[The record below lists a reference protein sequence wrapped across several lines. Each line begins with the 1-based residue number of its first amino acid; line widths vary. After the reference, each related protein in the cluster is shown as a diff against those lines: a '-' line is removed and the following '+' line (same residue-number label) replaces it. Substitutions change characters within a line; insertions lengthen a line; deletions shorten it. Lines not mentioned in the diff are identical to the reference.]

1 MNKFNKTALTL
12 LFILSTALLWADSSG
27 ELAKSLYSPLFTGGG
42 SSVIN
47 METPQSAS
55 LNPAAAGNFQ
65 RTILDLNYTNLYNF
79 DESGM
84 GHAANAGLSYPTK
97 YGVFT
102 GALHF
107 LTTDGLN
114 ADTLNFGTL
123 GAMDLSF
130 SKEIYKNLFT
140 GFGISGTYGSK
151 DWGTGLNMGIIHR
164 AGTLGVFNN
173 FVWGASLTGLGRG
186 YGSSGS
192 YMEAV
197 PENLTLNVSAGF
209 DLVSRNDFVWNI
221 NGTLGFPTFTD
232 LKLELGQEIRI
243 QENLRISTS
252 SSFIASDMAEGNY
265 LTLIPSVGVFYN
277 LPLNGGSVKKSKM
290 QSNEMEIQAAGA
302 PLYDGTGAFGAGVT
316 MPFGVR
322 DRKAPEITHDYE
334 GTIYLSPDLNGV
346 QDELN
351 LSYTAEDER
360 YIMGYTFSVYNEEGD
375 LVREFRNK
383 DERPE
388 NESFKNIFDRMFS
401 AITGASLPETFRWD
415 GVMESGATAPDGKY
429 EIIMSFWDD
438 NENRATTEK
447 MEVVLDTVS
456 PSLSLD
462 KPDGADLI
470 FSPDGDG
477 NKDLLR
483 FKQNGSR
490 EGLWSAAI
498 LDQSGNKVKTLEW
511 KDENPDSFD
520 WDGTDDAGVIVPD
533 GLYSYH
539 IESTDPS
546 GNFVEDV
553 LNNILINTEQP
564 EVALA
569 IDSAWLS
576 PGNSEGAGVLNFSPE
591 LSVTSGIVE
600 WELQVQDMNGR
611 SYWSFNNRRQG
622 ILEIPR
628 ELNYSGEAGVNGTIT
643 EGKYRGYLNVVYQNG
658 YHPEVYSPV
667 FTVDT
672 TAPVGL
678 VSGGE
683 ILSPDGDGFK
693 DALVLSLDTSEE
705 DYWEGFIRNSDN
717 EVVKSYFWR
726 GKADPELKWE
736 GRDQDGRPVPDGRYS
751 FHLEAFDKAGNR
763 GFSTPH
769 SFSLDTREMSVQL
782 TVSEDAFS
790 PDGNGVKDDL
800 LFYTAVDNPEGL
812 ESWTWEIIP
821 ESGGDAVFT
830 RSGESGLPESLVW
843 KGEGRTGIAP
853 DGSYKG
859 RLSLVYLKGDRPEA
873 FSGVFVKDTSAPVL
887 ELSSEKTLFSPDGDG
902 MGDSVTIRQSASPE
916 SEYSAEIV
924 DSTGA
929 VVRSWFWREE
939 IEDQVWDG
947 KDENGNIVDDGSY
960 SYHLRS
966 SDAAGN
972 SSEKILSGI
981 RVDTRPTSV
990 YLTAENSLFSPLS
1003 ETYNSQNFKIHL
1015 SNLEGVESWTMDIKD
1030 SSGERVH
1037 SFGGMAPVPEQISWD
1052 GRDAEEKLQE
1062 GSFSAEMTVVYA
1074 KGNRPVGRSRD
1085 FIVDNSAPM
1094 VDVGLGPVPFSP
1106 DDDNVDDELKI
1117 ALNVRDL
1124 SPVRDWEMIIK
1135 DPRGREFIRF
1145 GGKGRPSERIIWD
1158 GRSRQ
1163 GELVQS
1169 AEDYPFEIRVT
1180 DYLGHSTVER
1190 GSIPVDILVI
1200 REGGRLKVR
1209 ISNITFKPYMAE
1221 LVTEGEQGAKN
1232 QDVLERLSQV
1242 LKKYGSYRILIEGH
1256 AVSEYYD
1263 NAARAAREE
1272 KEELQPLSLARATAV
1287 RGTLAGLGIQNS
1299 RMDVDGKG
1307 GTEPIVP
1314 HSDLDNRWKNRRVE
1328 FILIK

>member
-1 MNKFNKTALTL
+1 MNYINLT
-12 LFILSTALLWADSSG
+12 
-27 ELAKSLYSPLFTGGG
+27 
-42 SSVIN
+42 
-47 METPQSAS
+47 
-55 LNPAAAGNFQ
+55 
-65 RTILDLNYTNLYNF
+65 NF
-79 DESGM
+79 DESGI
-84 GHAANAGLSYPTK
+84 GHAANAGLSYPTR

-107 LTTDGLN
+107 LSTDGLN
-114 ADTLNFGTL
+114 SDVLDFGTL
-123 GAMDLSF
+123 GSLDISF

-140 GFGISGTYGSK
+140 GFGISGSYGSE
-151 DWGTGLNMGIIHR
+151 DWGAGLNLGIIHK
-164 AGTLGVFNN
+164 AGTLGILNN
-173 FVWGASLTGLGRG
+173 FVWGASLRGLGRG
-186 YGSSGS
+186 YGSAGN

-197 PENLTLNVSAGF
+197 PENLTLNLSAGF
-209 DLVSRNDFVWNI
+209 DMISRDNFVWNI
-221 NGTLGFPTFTD
+221 NGTVGFPTFTD
-232 LKLELGQEIRI
+232 LRMELGQEIRI
-243 QENLRISTS
+243 QENLRITTS

-265 LTLIPSVGVFYN
+265 MTLIPSVGVYYN
-277 LPLNGGSVKKSKM
+277 LPLGGGSKGKSKL
-290 QSNEMEIQAAGA
+290 QSNEMELQAAGA
-302 PLYDGTGAFGAGVT
+302 PLYDGVAAFGAGVT
-316 MPFGVR
+316 VPFGVR
-322 DRKAPEITHDYE
+322 DSQPPEVGYDYDD
-334 GTIYLSPDLNGV
+334 TIFLSPDLNGV

-351 LSYTAEDER
+351 LAYTAEDER
-360 YIMGYTFSVYNEEGD
+360 YIMGYNFSVYNEEGD
-375 LVREFRNK
+375 LVREYRNK

-401 AITGASLPETFRWD
+401 AKTGATLPETFRWD
-415 GVMESGATAPDGKY
+415 GVMESGEVAPDGNY
-429 EIIMSFWDD
+429 TIRMSFWDD
-438 NENRATTEK
+438 NENRSTSERMK
-447 MEVVLDTVS
+447 IVLDTVT
-456 PSLSLD
+456 PEVTLD
-462 KPDGADLI
+462 KPSGADLI

-477 NKDLLR
+477 NKDELK
-483 FKQNGSR
+483 FKQDGSR

-498 LDQSGNKVKTLEW
+498 INQSGDTVKTLEW
-511 KDENPDSFD
+511 KDENPASFS

-533 GLYSYH
+533 GLYSYR

-546 GNFVEDV
+546 GNFTEDD
-553 LNNILINTEQP
+553 LNNILVNTEQP

-576 PGNSEGAGVLNFSPE
+576 PGNSEGADLINFTPD

-600 WELQVQDMNGR
+600 WELQVQDMKGR
-611 SYWSFNNRRQG
+611 SFWSFNNRRQG
-622 ILEIPR
+622 ILEIPKQ
-628 ELNYSGEAGVNGTIT
+628 LGYGGEAGVNGTIT
-643 EGKYRGYLNVVYQNG
+643 EGKYRGYLTVVYQNG

-672 TAPVGL
+672 TAPVGV
-678 VSGGE
+678 VSGGD

-693 DALVLSLDTSEE
+693 DALVLSLETSDE
-705 DYWEGFIRNSDN
+705 DYWEGFIRNAGN

-726 GKADPELKWE
+726 GTADPELRWE

-763 GFSTPH
+763 GFSRPH
-769 SFSLDTREMSVQL
+769 AFTLDTREMSVQL

-790 PDGNGVKDDL
+790 PDGNGIKDEVR
-800 LFYTAVDNPEGL
+800 FYTAVDNPAGL
-812 ESWTWEIIP
+812 ESWTWEIL
-821 ESGGDAVFT
+821 GDADDDVVFN
-830 RSGESGLPESLVW
+830 RSGEGALPESFVW
-843 KGEGRTGIAP
+843 KGEGASGTVS
-853 DGSYKG
+853 DGNYRG

-873 FSGVFVKDTSAPVL
+873 YSGSLTKDTSAPVL
-887 ELSSEKTLFSPDGDG
+887 TISSERTLFSPDGDG

-916 SEYSAEIV
+916 SEYSAEIR
-924 DSTGA
+924 DERGTPI
-929 VVRSWFWREE
+929 RSWFWRETL
-939 IEDQVWDG
+939 EDQVWDG
-947 KDENGNIVDDGSY
+947 KDENGNVVDDGTY
-960 SYHLRS
+960 SYHLMS

-972 SSEKILSGI
+972 STERILSGL
-981 RVDTRPTSV
+981 RVDTKPTSV

-1003 ETYNSQNFKIHL
+1003 ETYSSQNFKVHL
-1015 SNLEGVESWTMDIKD
+1015 SNAEGVESWNMSIKD
-1030 SSGERVH
+1030 AAGNPVH
-1037 SFGGMAPVPEQISWD
+1037 SFSGPSPVPEELSWD
-1052 GRDAEEKLQE
+1052 GRDRDGKLLE
-1062 GSFSAEMTVVYA
+1062 GSFAAEMAVVYT
-1074 KGNRPVGRSRD
+1074 KGNRPVGQSRD
-1085 FIVDNSAPM
+1085 FIVDNSAPL

-1124 SPVRDWEMIIK
+1124 SPVRDWEMIIR

-1180 DYLGHSTVER
+1180 DYLGHSTLEK
-1190 GSIPVDILVI
+1190 GNIPVDILVI

-1209 ISNITFKPYMAE
+1209 ISNITFKPYKAD
-1221 LVTEGEQGAKN
+1221 LVTDGEQGAKN
-1232 QDVLERLSQV
+1232 QEVLKRLSQV

-1272 KEELQPLSLARATAV
+1272 KEELQPLSLARATTV
-1287 RGTLAGLGIQNS
+1287 RATLSDLGIQNS

-1328 FILIK
+1328 FVLIK